1 MQLYDVQKK
10 KPAKKLVD
18 GKRKAAM
25 EKRCKYHT
33 PSSLG
38 AGEYLAIFTSAL
50 DCDNK
55 PMSLLL
61 HTDVPHVL
69 AFFLLYVSA
78 GALSFFFPMVLG
90 QELFNRANRARKI
103 LASKWQR
110 VQGRG
115 KRNSGKG
122 MGGEVIHALPLPF
135 DLSLPCIHDD

>member
-55 PMSLLL
+55 PVDLRLVMSLLL

-78 GALSFFFPMVLG
+78 
-90 QELFNRANRARKI
+90 
-103 LASKWQR
+103 
-110 VQGRG
+110 
-115 KRNSGKG
+115 
-122 MGGEVIHALPLPF
+122 
-135 DLSLPCIHDD
+135 